1 MAVAWAS
8 WSVVKSCRLLALLAL
23 WPASA
28 AAADKSAADYYVRD
42 LPGLPKDAAPIK
54 MHAGH
59 IEVNKEFNGNLF
71 FWHFQNNHIANRQRT
86 VIWLNG
92 GPGCSSEDG
101 ALMEVGPYR
110 VKSDQT
116 LALNNGSWNEF
127 ANLLFV
133 DNPVGTGYSYVDTNN
148 YVHELTGMADQFVI
162 FMDKFFELFP
172 EYEHDDI
179 YIAGESYAGQ
189 HIPYIAKAI
198 LDRNAQKTPAEKWSL
213 QGLLIG
219 NGWIS
224 ARDQADSYLKFGY
237 EKGLLE
243 KGSEKAR
250 EVQQM
255 QRVCDKA
262 LANNPGRVDY
272 PDCDAILSKI
282 LDVTRQ
288 AAGDQECV
296 NMYDVRLR
304 DSHPSCGM
312 NWPPDLEA
320 VGPYLR
326 NKSVMEALN
335 LDKQRNTGWQECNSY
350 VHIAMKNINSTASI
364 HLFPEILQHVDVLLF
379 SGAEDFI
386 CNHIG
391 TEQLIANLEWNGGKG
406 FEVTPGNW
414 APRRQWTFE
423 GENAG
428 FWQEARNLTYVLF
441 YNASHMVPFDYP
453 RRTRD
458 MLDRFMKIDISDIGG
473 IPSDSLIDGE
483 KGPDTSVGGAT
494 NNTHHQQEVTDKK
507 VDKAKWHAYRR
518 SGEVVLGI
526 VIIAAVAWGFFIW
539 RQRRKGAVYSAL
551 RDNETS
557 GQSLSSLGALH
568 NGSRG
573 LDVEAAAA
581 FDENSVDSIQL
592 REAVGRNESK
602 YSIGEDSDEDGEE
615 EQRGKTAH
623 SDARKA

>member
-1 MAVAWAS
+1 
-8 WSVVKSCRLLALLAL
+8 
-23 WPASA
+23 
-28 AAADKSAADYYVRD
+28 
-42 LPGLPKDAAPIK
+42 
-54 MHAGH
+54 
-59 IEVNKEFNGNLF
+59 
-71 FWHFQNNHIANRQRT
+71 
-86 VIWLNG
+86 
-92 GPGCSSEDG
+92 
-101 ALMEVGPYR
+101 
-110 VKSDQT
+110 
-116 LALNNGSWNEF
+116 
-127 ANLLFV
+127 
-133 DNPVGTGYSYVDTNN
+133 
-148 YVHELTGMADQFVI
+148 
-162 FMDKFFELFP
+162 
-172 EYEHDDI
+172 
-179 YIAGESYAGQ
+179 
-189 HIPYIAKAI
+189 
-198 LDRNAQKTPAEKWSL
+198 
-213 QGLLIG
+213 
-219 NGWIS
+219 
-224 ARDQADSYLKFGY
+224 
-237 EKGLLE
+237 
-243 KGSEKAR
+243 
-250 EVQQM
+250 M

-551 RDNETS
+551 RDNETG

>member
-1 MAVAWAS
+1 
-8 WSVVKSCRLLALLAL
+8 
-23 WPASA
+23 
-28 AAADKSAADYYVRD
+28 
-42 LPGLPKDAAPIK
+42 
-54 MHAGH
+54 
-59 IEVNKEFNGNLF
+59 
-71 FWHFQNNHIANRQRT
+71 
-86 VIWLNG
+86 
-92 GPGCSSEDG
+92 
-101 ALMEVGPYR
+101 
-110 VKSDQT
+110 
-116 LALNNGSWNEF
+116 
-127 ANLLFV
+127 
-133 DNPVGTGYSYVDTNN
+133 
-148 YVHELTGMADQFVI
+148 
-162 FMDKFFELFP
+162 
-172 EYEHDDI
+172 
-179 YIAGESYAGQ
+179 
-189 HIPYIAKAI
+189 
-198 LDRNAQKTPAEKWSL
+198 
-213 QGLLIG
+213 
-219 NGWIS
+219 
-224 ARDQADSYLKFGY
+224 
-237 EKGLLE
+237 
-243 KGSEKAR
+243 
-250 EVQQM
+250 M

-272 PDCDAILSKI
+272 PDCDAILQKI

-288 AAGDQECV
+288 AAGDQECI

-326 NKSVMEALN
+326 KKSVMEALN
-335 LDKQRNTGWQECNSY
+335 LDKQHSTGWQECNSY
-350 VHIAMKNINSTASI
+350 VHIAMKNINSTASV

-526 VIIAAVAWGFFIW
+526 VIIAAVAWGVFIW

-551 RDNETS
+551 RDNETA
-557 GQSLSSLGALH
+557 GQSLTSLGALH

-573 LDVEAAAA
+573 VDVEAAAA

-602 YSIGEDSDEDGEE
+602 YSIGEDSDEDGDE

-623 SDARKA
+623 SDARKT

>member
-133 DNPVGTGYSYVDTNN
+133 DSPVGTGYSYVDTNN

-162 FMDKFFELFP
+162 FMDKFFQLFP

-198 LDRNAQKTPAEKWSL
+198 LDRNARKTPAERWSL

-272 PDCDAILSKI
+272 PDCDAILQKI

-288 AAGDQECV
+288 AAGDQECI

-326 NKSVMEALN
+326 KKSVMEALN
-335 LDKQRNTGWQECNSY
+335 LDKQHSTGWQECNSY
-350 VHIAMKNINSTASI
+350 VHIAMKNINSTASV

-526 VIIAAVAWGFFIW
+526 VIIAAVAWGVFIW

-551 RDNETS
+551 RDNETA
-557 GQSLSSLGALH
+557 GQSLTSLGALH

-573 LDVEAAAA
+573 VDVEAAAA

-602 YSIGEDSDEDGEE
+602 YSIGEDSDEDGDE

-623 SDARKA
+623 SDARKT

>member
-59 IEVNKEFNGNLF
+59 IEVDKEFNGNLF

-288 AAGDQECV
+288 AAGDQECI

-326 NKSVMEALN
+326 KKSVMEALN

-551 RDNETS
+551 RDNETG

-615 EQRGKTAH
+615 EQRGRTAH

>member
-1 MAVAWAS
+1 MAVAWTS
-8 WSVVKSCRLLALLAL
+8 WSVVKSCQLLALLAL

-133 DNPVGTGYSYVDTNN
+133 DSPVGTGYSYVDTNN

-162 FMDKFFELFP
+162 FMDKFFQLFP

-243 KGSEKAR
+243 KGSEQAR

-272 PDCDAILSKI
+272 PDCDAILQKI

-288 AAGDQECV
+288 AAGDQECI

-326 NKSVMEALN
+326 KKSVMEALN
-335 LDKQRNTGWQECNSY
+335 LDKQHSTGWQECNSY
-350 VHIAMKNINSTASI
+350 VHIAMKNINSTASV

-551 RDNETS
+551 RDNETA

-568 NGSRG
+568 NGPRG
-573 LDVEAAAA
+573 VDVEAAAA

-623 SDARKA
+623 SDARKT

>member
-8 WSVVKSCRLLALLAL
+8 WSVVKSCRLLALLSL

-42 LPGLPKDAAPIK
+42 LPGLPRDAAPIK

-133 DNPVGTGYSYVDTNN
+133 DSPVGTGYSYVDTNN

-162 FMDKFFELFP
+162 FMDKFFQLFP

-198 LDRNAQKTPAEKWSL
+198 LDRNARKTPAERWSL

-272 PDCDAILSKI
+272 PDCDAILQKI

-288 AAGDQECV
+288 AAGDQECI

-326 NKSVMEALN
+326 KKSVMEALN
-335 LDKQRNTGWQECNSY
+335 LDKQHSTGWQECNSY
-350 VHIAMKNINSTASI
+350 VHIAMKNINSTASV
-364 HLFPEILQHVDVLLF
+364 HLLPEILQHVDVLLF

-526 VIIAAVAWGFFIW
+526 VIIAAVAWGVFIW

-551 RDNETS
+551 RDNETA
-557 GQSLSSLGALH
+557 GQSLTSLGALH

-573 LDVEAAAA
+573 VDVEAAAA

-602 YSIGEDSDEDGEE
+602 YSIGEDSDEDGDE

-623 SDARKA
+623 SDARKT